1 VRRRPTSRDRHGAH
15 DASPWVVR
23 FASLIPPGGQ
33 VLDVASGT
41 GRHTRWFLD
50 RGYDVV
56 AVDRDVSGLDDIG
69 EHDRLEMVEVDLE
82 DGEPFPLRNRRFAGV
97 VVTNYLYRPILD
109 QLVSAVAS
117 GGALIYETFSAGNER
132 FGRPTRPE
140 FLLRP
145 GELLDV
151 VRGEL
156 RVVAFEDL
164 VVDQP
169 RPAAVQ
175 RIAAVR
181 DPETG
186 R

>member
-1 VRRRPTSRDRHGAH
+1 MRRRPLSRDEHEAH

-23 FASLIPPGGQ
+23 FASLIPPAGP
-33 VLDVASGT
+33 VLDVASGA

-50 RGYDVV
+50 RGHDVV
-56 AVDRDVSGLDDIG
+56 AVDRDVSGLDDIR
-69 EHDRLEMVEVDLE
+69 EHDRLEVVEVDLE
-82 DGEPFPLRNRRFAGV
+82 DGEPFPLRDRRFAGV
-97 VVTNYLYRPILD
+97 VVANYLYRPILD

-117 GGALIYETFSAGNER
+117 SGVLLYETFAVGNER

-140 FLLRP
+140 FLLQP

-151 VRGEL
+151 VRGQL

-164 VVDQP
+164 VVDHP

-181 DPETG
+181 DPDNA

>member
-1 VRRRPTSRDRHGAH
+1 MSRDKGEAH

-23 FASLIPPGGQ
+23 FASLIPPTGQ
-33 VLDVASGT
+33 VLDVASGG
-41 GRHTRWFLD
+41 GRHTRLFLD
-50 RGYDVV
+50 RGNDVV
-56 AVDRDVSGLDDIG
+56 AVDRDVSGLDDIR
-69 EHDRLEMVEVDLE
+69 EHDRLVAVEVDLE
-82 DGEPFPLRNRRFAGV
+82 DGEPFPLRDQRFAGV

-109 QLVSAVAS
+109 ELVSAVAS
-117 GGALIYETFSAGNER
+117 AGALIYETFAVGNER
-132 FGRPTRPE
+132 LGRPTRPQ

-151 VRGEL
+151 VHGEL

-164 VVDQP
+164 VVDHP

-181 DPETG
+181 DPENA